1 MALRAWLRLEPLAE
15 QVSPLEPLLL
25 AGELQRAV

>member
-1 MALRAWLRLEPLAE
+1 MVLPAWLRLEWPAE
-15 QVSPLEPLLL
+15 QVSLLKPLLL